1 MKIFKL
7 CIVVLFIILFP
18 DVSFAEENTVTK
30 IIDPYTIEVNDTY
43 RIHLYGISTS
53 MFEEYEEFKG
63 NFEKAPLKIQ
73 SKKIKDAVLYVD
85 DIVTFDQQNAIN
97 EIEKIL
103 LNKTIYLKEVEK
115 DDYLIS
121 FSADDDLTI
130 NELIVAEGLAN
141 MADLIKPEYKMRF
154 LHAEKT
160 AKDNKSGIWGIRYQ
174 SNSVSNSEVIIG
186 KGIYKVL
193 AIIIIV
199 NVMYLLFTIKQLSN
213 IPSWSGLFYGFISLL
228 FIPLPVIIVAI
239 QYQIAAK
246 IYLGIC
252 LIIILVI
259 FYILSKFILKHIEI
273 LNIKKLSA
281 LIVGSVLVVISY
293 FTFVYAVFDNPRIV
307 HISQKDFFSG
317 KIYTDEKEVI
327 GDYISVNGRT
337 DYLNDLGDYLY
348 LSGTTFFGG
357 SYGDVIPNGN
367 IRFIVVLEMFIGFL
381 LQLLFFSIVINL
393 IYDKFIK
400 SKNIVEET
408 SKQDEKDT
416 MEREDKECQVEEV
429 PLKTSTRESLDRE
442 TTNLSA
448 VLATCIVLF
457 LEIFK
462 SKKD

>member
-1 MKIFKL
+1 MKILKL
-7 CIVVLFIILFP
+7 CLVVLFIILFP
-18 DVSFAEENTVTK
+18 DVSSAEENTVTK
-30 IIDPYTIEVNDTY
+30 IIDPYTIEVNDTN
-43 RIHLYGISTS
+43 RIHLYGTSTS

-63 NFEKAPLKIQ
+63 NFEEAPLKIE

-85 DIVTFDQQNAIN
+85 DIVTFDQQDAVN

-154 LHAEKT
+154 LHAEKM

-174 SNSVSNSEVIIG
+174 SKSISNSEVIMG

-199 NVMYLLFTIKQLSN
+199 NLIYLLFTIKQLSN

-239 QYQIAAK
+239 QYKMAAM

-307 HISQKDFFSG
+307 HITQEDFFSG
-317 KIYTDEKEVI
+317 KIYTDDKEVI
-327 GDYISVNGRT
+327 GDHISVNGGT
-337 DYLNDLGDYLY
+337 DHLNDLGDYLY

-408 SKQDEKDT
+408 NTQGEKDI

-429 PLKTSTRESLDRE
+429 PLKISARESLDRD

-448 VLATCIVLF
+448 ILATCIVLF

>member
-1 MKIFKL
+1 M
-7 CIVVLFIILFP
+7 
-18 DVSFAEENTVTK
+18 TK
-30 IIDPYTIEVNDTY
+30 VIDPHTIEVNDTN

-53 MFEEYEEFKG
+53 MFEEYEEFKE
-63 NFEKAPLKIQ
+63 NFEEAPLKIQ
-73 SKKIKDAVLYVD
+73 SKKITDAVLYVD
-85 DIVTFDQQNAIN
+85 DIVTFVQQDAVN

-121 FSADDDLTI
+121 FSSDDDLTI

-141 MADLIKPEYKMRF
+141 RVDLIKPEYKMRF
-154 LHAEKT
+154 LHAEKI
-160 AKDNKSGIWGIRYQ
+160 AKDNKSGIWGISYQ
-174 SNSVSNSEVIIG
+174 SKSISHSEVIVG
-186 KGIYKVL
+186 KGIYKVI

-199 NVMYLLFTIKQLSN
+199 NLMYLLFTIKQLSN

-239 QYQIAAK
+239 QYQMVAK

-252 LIIILVI
+252 LIIILFI

-281 LIVGSVLVVISY
+281 LIVGSVLLVISY

-307 HISQKDFFSG
+307 HITQNEFFSE
-317 KIYTDEKEVI
+317 KIYTDDKEVI
-327 GDYISVNGRT
+327 GDYISVNGGT
-337 DYLNDLGDYLY
+337 DHLNYLSDYLY

-400 SKNIVEET
+400 SKGIVEET
-408 SKQDEKDT
+408 SKQDEENVL
-416 MEREDKECQVEEV
+416 EREDKECQVEEV
-429 PLKTSTRESLDRE
+429 SSKTSARESLNRD
-442 TTNLSA
+442 TTKLSA
-448 VLATCIVLF
+448 ILATCIVLF